1 MVVLDGSEAEEEE
14 SLTDV
19 RCECESGFSSCWR
32 EVVWLLSL
40 LFWVLV
46 LYLWERSEDAIF
58 PVSVL
63 LLAIKLI

>member
-1 MVVLDGSEAEEEE
+1 MVVLDGSEEEEE
-14 SLTDV
+14 GSLTDV
-19 RCECESGFSSCWR
+19 GCECESGFSSCWR